1 MTIRSRIRWMVAFLI
16 FALLATCAVSL
27 YSLQY
32 LRIGG
37 PLAVNLARGNELIA
51 DVLPPP
57 KYIVEP
63 HLLVQ
68 QLVRETD
75 PVVINRLIGDIDR
88 LETQFR
94 VRTEYWNARAL
105 SPQIA
110 EQLNVRSTKAANEY
124 FDTLNRSVLPQV
136 RAGRSHLASAI
147 VRSDLDYLY
156 DRHRLAIDT
165 VVELT
170 NAENAQFSAVAAM
183 TARHMTTLVIAAY
196 AIALIVV
203 GLGLRRMADGITRP
217 LASTAEVM
225 RRMAAGDESNISLD
239 VERVDEIGQMTR
251 AFALMVAAVRQRDAA
266 REEVAANLEVQNTQL
281 DTARVAAEAAVIA
294 KDRFLANMSHEIRT
308 PLNGVIGSLDIVGR
322 GQLDDTQRRFC
333 HTAKASAKSLL
344 VMLSDVLDLSKL
356 NAGKLELVLEQVP
369 LRTLIVD
376 VGEICR
382 AAAKQSELVISTCI
396 CPEVP
401 GLITTDGTRLRQVL
415 INLMTNA
422 VKFTKSGEV
431 ALKVSVSLPAPV
443 ALPAPPAPP
452 APPAGAGAPPGTIL
466 LCFAVT
472 DTGIGI
478 PADRLNRLFK
488 AFSQADATTTR
499 KFGGTG
505 LGLAISQ
512 EIVGV
517 LGGRIEVE
525 STEGVGSTFFF
536 TARFAFDPESLQP
549 PDELGSGPGVRTIH
563 NLEALPSIN
572 AEAIVAA
579 TQANH
584 AFRRPTDSP
593 VNPTAARPAGLNTLA
608 NIVPT
613 ESNSKTCILLVDDNE
628 INRLIAGTV
637 LESLGYFVVQ
647 AEDGVQA
654 ISQWKLHKPA
664 AILMDCQMPE
674 MDGYEA
680 SRQIRAIE
688 VTMSMPPT
696 PIIAL
701 TANAMAGDREK
712 CLACGMTDFLTKPVE
727 PEFIEKVLRTWCPPG
742 GASIETKRAA

>member
-1 MTIRSRIRWMVAFLI
+1 MVAFLI
-16 FALLATCAVSL
+16 LALLATCAVSL

-37 PLAVNLARGNELIA
+37 PLAINLARGNELIA
-51 DVLPPP
+51 DILPPP
-57 KYIVEP
+57 KYIVET

-75 PVVINRLIGDIDR
+75 PVMINRFIGDIDR

-94 VRTEYWNARAL
+94 IRTEYWNAAAL

-124 FDTLNRSVLPQV
+124 FNILHQSVIPQV
-136 RAGRSHLASAI
+136 KAGRNHLASAI
-147 VRSDLDYLY
+147 MRSDLDYLY
-156 DRHRLAIDT
+156 NRHRLAIDT
-165 VVELT
+165 VVELAH
-170 NAENAQFSAVAAM
+170 AESVDFSASAAM
-183 TARHMTTLVIAAY
+183 TSRQMIALVLASN
-196 AIALIVV
+196 AIALVVV

-225 RRMAAGDESNISLD
+225 RRMAAGDESNIVLD
-239 VERVDEIGQMTR
+239 VERVGEIGQMTR

-266 REEVAANLEVQNTQL
+266 REEIAANLDVQNSEL
-281 DTARVAAEAAVIA
+281 DTARAAAEAAVIA

-333 HTAKASAKSLL
+333 HTAKASSKSLL
-344 VMLSDVLDLSKL
+344 AMLSDVLDLSKL
-356 NAGKLELVLEQVP
+356 NAGKLELVSGQVP

-382 AAAKQSELVISTCI
+382 AAAKQSELVVSTCI

-422 VKFTKSGEV
+422 VKFTSSGEV
-431 ALKVSVSLPAPV
+431 ALKVSVSLPDPA
-443 ALPAPPAPP
+443 AHTDHPAPPVA
-452 APPAGAGAPPGTIL
+452 AGAAPGTIS

-488 AFSQADATTTR
+488 AFSQADVTTTR

-517 LGGRIEVE
+517 LGGQIEVE

-536 TARFAFDPESLQP
+536 TARFAFDPESLQR
-549 PDELGSGPGVRTIH
+549 PDELGSGPSVRTIH

-579 TQANH
+579 TEANH
-584 AFRRPTDSP
+584 AFRRSTDSP
-593 VNPTAARPAGLNTLA
+593 VHPTAARPAGLNTLA

-680 SRQIRAIE
+680 SRQIRALE

-701 TANAMAGDREK
+701 TANAMAGDHEK

-727 PEFIEKVLRTWCPPG
+727 PERIEKVLRTWCLPG
-742 GASIETKRAA
+742 DASIATTRAA